1 MRHDEVVAHSIAL
14 LAQMV
19 SIPSLS
25 GQESAVAEL
34 VSGHLTPLHPTE
46 IRRLGNSVVAVWR
59 GLEAGPTLLLC
70 SHLDTVAPAS
80 GWTRNP
86 FSPTFNDGRLYGLG
100 TNDAGASVVSMIGA
114 IASISPLQR
123 GTIILC
129 LAAEEELG
137 SNGFMAIEPE
147 LPRYDAAIFGEPTD
161 MGVAAE
167 MRGAMRLLMRS
178 RGLAAHAS
186 RPWEGRN
193 AIDSFISDMAK
204 IRGIPLN
211 DDSPWGGAT
220 IEPTII
226 QGGSSAN
233 QLPDCIT
240 TTLDIR
246 TTHNR
251 NNAWILERLW
261 QAGVEHEILAN
272 RRNPMRN
279 TPDHPLMRAILEMK
293 SKVAPYVFNGTCDMA
308 FSSAPSVVLGPG
320 LSSRSHIADEYIE
333 LGEIAEAISV
343 YASVI
348 EAYLA
353 AKFVR
358 DYAAA

>member
-1 MRHDEVVAHSIAL
+1 MRHDEAVAASISL

-19 SIPSLS
+19 RIPSLS
-25 GQESAVAEL
+25 GEEAAVADL
-34 VSGHLTPLHPTE
+34 VSEHLTLLHPTE
-46 IRRLGNSVVAVWR
+46 TGRIGNSVIAIWR
-59 GLEAGPTLLLC
+59 GIEPGPTLLLC
-70 SHLDTVAPAS
+70 SHIDTVAPAS
-80 GWTRNP
+80 GWTKDP
-86 FSPTFNDGRLYGLG
+86 FSSTFENGRLYGLG
-100 TNDAGASVVSMIGA
+100 ANDAGASVVSMIGA
-114 IASISPLQR
+114 VASMLPLQR

-137 SNGFMAIEPE
+137 SHGFMAIEPQ
-147 LPRYDAAIFGEPTD
+147 LPRYDAAIFGEPTE
-161 MGVAAE
+161 MGVASE

-178 RGLAAHAS
+178 RGVAAHAS

-193 AIDSFISDMAK
+193 AIESFISDMAK
-204 IRGIPLN
+204 IRGIPVN

-246 TTHNR
+246 TTFSR
-251 NNAWILERLW
+251 PNAWILERLW
-261 QAGVEHEILAN
+261 QAGIEHEILAN

-279 TPDHPLMRAILEMK
+279 NQDHPLMRAILGC
-293 SKVAPYVFNGTCDMA
+293 SSRIPSCVFNGTCDMA
-308 FSSAPSVVLGPG
+308 FSKAPSVVLGPG
-320 LSSRSHIADEYIE
+320 HSTRSHSADEYIE
-333 LGEIAEAISV
+333 LREIAEAIKV
-343 YASVI
+343 YSSVI
-348 EAYLA
+348 ETYLGA
-353 AKFVR
+353 PSLR

>member
-1 MRHDEVVAHSIAL
+1 MRHDEVVALSISL
-14 LAQMV
+14 LTRMV
-19 SIPSLS
+19 STPSLS
-25 GQESAVAEL
+25 GHEAGVAEL
-34 VSGHLTPLHPTE
+34 MSGLLIQLDPSE
-46 IRRLGNSVVAVWR
+46 MRQLGNSVVAVWR
-59 GLEAGPTLLLC
+59 GPEPGPTLLLC

-80 GWTRNP
+80 GWTRDP
-86 FSPTFNDGRLYGLG
+86 FSATFEHGRLYGLG

-114 IASISPLQR
+114 IASLPPLQR
-123 GTIILC
+123 GAIILC

-147 LPRYDAAIFGEPTD
+147 LPRYDAAIFGEPTA

-167 MRGAMRLLMRS
+167 MRGAMRLVMRS
-178 RGLAAHAS
+178 RGMAAHAS

-204 IRGIPLN
+204 IRGIPLS

-246 TTHNR
+246 TTHAR
-251 NNAWILERLW
+251 NNSWILERLW
-261 QAGVEHEILAN
+261 QDGVEHEIVAN
-272 RRNPMRN
+272 RRKPMRS
-279 TPDHPLMRAILEMK
+279 PADHPLMKAILGLE
-293 SKVAPYVFNGTCDMA
+293 SRIEPCVFNGTCDMA

-320 LSSRSHIADEYIE
+320 HSSRSHTADEYIE
-333 LGEIAEAISV
+333 LKEIAEAIKT
-343 YASVI
+343 YAAVI
-348 EAYLA
+348 EAYLSA
-353 AKFVR
+353 QER
-358 DYAAA
+358 QTYAAA

>member
-1 MRHDEVVAHSIAL
+1 MRHDEIVAQSISL

-19 SIPSLS
+19 STPSLS

-34 VSGHLTPLHPTE
+34 VSGHLTLLRPTE
-46 IRRLGNSVVAVWR
+46 MRRLGNSVVAVWK
-59 GLEAGPTLLLC
+59 GVTPGPTLLLC

-86 FSPTFNDGRLYGLG
+86 FSPTFENGRLYGLG

-114 IASISPLQR
+114 VASITPLER

-137 SNGFMAIEPE
+137 SNGFMAIEPL

-167 MRGAMRLLMRS
+167 MRGAMKILMRS
-178 RGLAAHAS
+178 RGVAAHAS

-211 DDSPWGGAT
+211 DDSPWGAQRLNRRSFREAQAPTNYLIASPQPWTSGPHT
-220 IEPTII
+220 IE
-226 QGGSSAN
+226 
-233 QLPDCIT
+233 T
-240 TTLDIR
+240 TRGYLSGYGKR
-246 TTHNR
+246 
-251 NNAWILERLW
+251 
-261 QAGVEHEILAN
+261 
-272 RRNPMRN
+272 
-279 TPDHPLMRAILEMK
+279 
-293 SKVAPYVFNGTCDMA
+293 
-308 FSSAPSVVLGPG
+308 G
-320 LSSRSHIADEYIE
+320 LSTKFSP
-333 LGEIAEAISV
+333 IAEIRCATLPI
-343 YASVI
+343 I
-348 EAYLA
+348 HL
-353 AKFVR
+353 
-358 DYAAA
+358 